1 MGSQIRCANSA
12 CRRKFTP
19 ARATVRKYCF
29 QCRPPR
35 TSSTGTLATAPP
47 PQPGDPSRP
56 PGDLQRAVQAE
67 LELLKQVD
75 TVAGAVALRLA
86 RSLDDPALGA
96 AQVSSISAQLI
107 RTLDPLQ
114 KLAPREPDGMDR
126 TTAAVLALVRGA

>member
-1 MGSQIRCANSA
+1 MGSQIRCANA
-12 CRRKFTP
+12 KCRRKFTP

-35 TSSTGTLATAPP
+35 PSSTGTLATAPP
-47 PQPGDPSRP
+47 PGPEAGRP
-56 PGDLQRAVQAE
+56 DGELQRSVQAE
-67 LELLKQVD
+67 LERLEQVH

-107 RTLDPLQ
+107 RTLEPLQ
-114 KLAPREPDGMDR
+114 KVAPREPDGMDR
-126 TTAAVLALVRGA
+126 RVEAALKLVRGA